1 MEIEEDGKSIIE
13 WDGKRGGVARKTEN
27 EDFRKTSFQLSRQN
41 SSIMKSQRATNFTLR
56 NVVQDTL
63 NTSHF
68 TLVKFYFMAI

>member
-13 WDGKRGGVARKTEN
+13 WDGKRGGVARKMEN

-56 NVVQDTL
+56 NVVQDSL
-63 NTSHF
+63 NTSHS
-68 TLVKFYFMAI
+68 LW